1 MQGLNHFMNESVS
14 GEQYLEGLKDLLK
27 QAEDEK
33 SSLNTSRALKLYY
46 ENALKVGIA
55 YKLIDNLLRKRI
67 NRKNKELG
75 KLGGRSEREV
85 IIDNL
90 NFVIDSLENK

>member
-1 MQGLNHFMNESVS
+1 MNESVS
-14 GEQYLEGLKDLLK
+14 IEQYLEGLKDLLK
-27 QAEDEK
+27 QAEDKK
-33 SSLNTSRALKLYY
+33 SPLNTSRALKTYY
-46 ENALKVGIA
+46 ENALKMGVA

-75 KLGGRSEREV
+75 NLSSEKTEREI